1 MILTLAVGILNMQHA
16 REIPAASSDAQT
28 TLPTDHL
35 MMFRRVGKQ
44 TMLYVLAT
52 GIFFAFAVIV
62 ITWLAWTLAGWFG
75 EDRLIA
81 ATLLTIVLAV
91 AVRPFMEKGE
101 SALQRMIAQNLSRY
115 RENFSQFT
123 RETYTLTDQA
133 DLTRA
138 VTAFLRE
145 SLGATSAEIMVL
157 DETGTAFRSTGSPVR
172 VLSRAALP
180 PPEDSRQHQVLEVD
194 QLRQSCPPRDREV
207 LEHVRGGYGVSLRA
221 KEGPIALLL
230 VGPQES
236 GKPYTLDQTDF
247 LAVFADGIA
256 LAIERNAL
264 VEKMRTEQIRM
275 SKMEKL
281 ASLGRLTAGI
291 AHEFRNPLNIIST
304 SAQTILRNPDDLQ
317 LHRETGRYILEET
330 DRLSRTVDE
339 FLQFAKPHTPVWQQV
354 IIGDVVA
361 SSLQGIRDA
370 ALVKEIRIETH
381 IDPAASRI
389 TTSPHHVERVL
400 RNLCL
405 NAIEAM
411 PPGGRLTIAAASPTP
426 GIFSMSISDTGPGIP
441 PHDHARLF
449 DPFFTT
455 KPGGTG
461 LGLSIVYMLIQA
473 IRGKISFS
481 SSAQGTTFIIELPM
495 DGSQP

>member
-1 MILTLAVGILNMQHA
+1 MNMHQARRIPPAPRDSLMTLQA
-16 REIPAASSDAQT
+16 
-28 TLPTDHL
+28 DHL
-35 MMFRRVGKQ
+35 MLFRRFGRQ
-44 TMLYVLAT
+44 AMLYFLVA
-52 GIFFAFAVIV
+52 GIFFALAITA
-62 ITWLAWTLAGWFG
+62 ITWLAWMLAGVFG
-75 EDRLIA
+75 GDRLIV

-91 AVRPFMEKGE
+91 AVRPLIQKGD
-101 SALQRMIAQNLSRY
+101 SALQRAIVQNMSRY

-138 VTAFLRE
+138 VNAFLKN
-145 SLGATSAEIMVL
+145 SLGATFAEIMLL
-157 DETGTAFRSTGSPVR
+157 DETGTAFRSTVAPSR
-172 VLSRAALP
+172 VLSLDALP
-180 PPEDSRQHQVLEVD
+180 PRGDSREHQVLEVD
-194 QLRQSCPPRDREV
+194 QLRESCPPRDREV
-207 LEHVRGGYGVSLRA
+207 LDHMRGGYGVPLLGN
-221 KEGPIALLL
+221 EGPIALLL

-247 LAVFADGIA
+247 LAVVADGIA

-354 IIGDVVA
+354 VIGDVVE

-370 ALVKEIRIETH
+370 ARVKEIQIETS
-381 IDPAASRI
+381 IDPAVSRI
-389 TTSPHHVERVL
+389 TTSPHHVERVI

-405 NAIEAM
+405 NAVEAM
-411 PPGGRLTIAAASPTP
+411 PQRGKLTIRAVSHTP
-426 GIFSMSISDTGPGIP
+426 ETCSLSIGDTGPGIP
-441 PHDHARLF
+441 PHHHARLF

-481 SSAQGTTFIIELPM
+481 SGPQGTTFVIELPM

>member
-1 MILTLAVGILNMQHA
+1 LILTLAVGILNKHLA
-16 REIPAASSDAQT
+16 RGIPSVSCDSVK
-28 TLPTDHL
+28 TLLTDHII
-35 MMFRRVGKQ
+35 MFRRVGKQ
-44 TMLYVLAT
+44 TMLYFLVT
-52 GIFFAFAVIV
+52 GIFFAFAIIV
-62 ITWLAWTLAGWFG
+62 ITWLAWVLAGAFG
-75 EDRLIA
+75 GDRLIV
-81 ATLLTIVLAV
+81 ATLLTIVLA
-91 AVRPFMEKGE
+91 AAIRPLIEQGE
-101 SALQRMIAQNLSRY
+101 SALQRAIAQTMSRY

-123 RETYTLTDQA
+123 RETYTLTDQV

-138 VTAFLRE
+138 VNAFLKN
-145 SLGATSAEIMVL
+145 SLGATFAEIMVL
-157 DETGTAFRSTGSPVR
+157 DETGTAFRSTVSPLR
-172 VLSRAALP
+172 VLSLAALP
-180 PPEDSRQHQVLEVD
+180 PRGDSREHQVLEVD
-194 QLRQSCPPRDREV
+194 QLRQSCPSRDCEV
-207 LEHVRGGYGVSLRA
+207 LEHARGGYGVPLLA

-247 LAVFADGIA
+247 LTVFADGIA

-264 VEKMRTEQIRM
+264 VEKMRAEQIRM

-354 IIGDVVA
+354 IIGDVVE
-361 SSLQGIRDA
+361 SSLQSIRDA
-370 ALVKEIRIETH
+370 ALVKEIQIETR
-381 IDPAASRI
+381 IDPAVSRI
-389 TTSPHHVERVL
+389 TTSPQHVERVL

-411 PPGGRLTIAAASPTP
+411 PQRGRLTIAAVSHAP
-426 GIFSMSISDTGPGIP
+426 GTFSMSISDTGPGIP
-441 PHDHARLF
+441 SHHHARLF

-461 LGLSIVYMLIQA
+461 LGLSIVFMLIQA

-481 SSAQGTTFIIELPM
+481 SSAQGTTFLIELPM
-495 DGSQP
+495 DGNQP